1 MVPERWQEAIE
12 LLLAP
17 IAWVPRMQEAL
28 LAFFLAPSEAWLAA
42 IKYGLL
48 LFPALLGVGAVWVTL
63 LSLYTLPFRSGR
75 VRFVS
80 MMLLAWWD
88 AARSV
93 WLYWVGIIRVAAV
106 VAGWLVS
113 MGALLVRLTVESLR
127 QITALPF
134 AMRGRM
140 TQGYFQP
147 GVPWIAFVMLLAWCV
162 LEAMVFSH
170 TMMPTVTTVLSELS
184 GGPAARFTGAV
195 LFAFLLMLVMGS
207 FACLQTLTEAVR
219 LRERKFLAQIV
230 VVQIL
235 VMFFEVMFL
244 YREFID
250 AISPWI
256 ARDAGIRLGFWAT
269 MAVASCGWLAVRA
282 MTWFLFAQYGTAPL
296 LAFIARRPLVQ
307 PDAPALAVAPL
318 AAGHPWWRRALDD
331 FKSELEWLHARGD
344 QLLEYLALPVLQL
357 LAAGL
362 NFGMMIV
369 ASRPAFQLPFRTLKE
384 VTDTRDILATFH
396 LMPRKQPS

>member
-1 MVPERWQEAIE
+1 MLPERWQEVIE
-12 LLLAP
+12 LLLTP
-17 IAWVPRMQEAL
+17 IAWVPRMQETL
-28 LAFFLAPSEAWLAA
+28 LAFFLNPSAPWLTT
-42 IKYGLL
+42 IKYVLL
-48 LFPALLGVGAVWVTL
+48 LFPALLAVGATWVTL

-93 WLYWVGIIRVAAV
+93 WLYWVGVVRVAAV
-106 VAGWLVS
+106 AVGWVVS
-113 MGALLVRLTVESLR
+113 LGALVTRLVVDSLR
-127 QITALPF
+127 QLTALPF
-134 AMRGRM
+134 MLTGRM
-140 TQGYFQP
+140 HGYFQP

-162 LEAMVFSH
+162 LEAGVFGH

-184 GGPAARFTGAV
+184 GGPASRFTAGV
-195 LFAFLLMLVMGS
+195 LFAVLLMLVMGS
-207 FACLQTLTEAVR
+207 YACLHTLREAVR
-219 LRERKFLAQIV
+219 LREVKFLAQIV
-230 VVQIL
+230 VVELL

-269 MAVASCGWLAVRA
+269 MATASAGWLGVRA
-282 MTWFLFAQYGTAPL
+282 MTWFLFGQYGTAPL

-307 PDAPALAVAPL
+307 PEAVALSVAIP
-318 AAGHPWWRRALDD
+318 AASGSWWCRAIDD
-331 FKSELEWLHARGD
+331 FKAELEWLHARGD
-344 QLLEYLALPVLQL
+344 QFLEYLALPVLQL

-369 ASRPAFQLPFRTLKE
+369 ASRPAFQLPFKTLKE

-396 LMPRKQPS
+396 LTPRKQTS